1 MDPRTPPD
9 IPTLGDRRP
18 GAVRARN
25 ISPGISARTE
35 RYLRASIYTPVVSDS
50 DMSQSIR
57 DADMKRG
64 STIRQSEGIASDE
77 SSIIAGAVREGEGT
91 VRSRSTPL
99 TRSQNSRIFRRK

>member
-9 IPTLGDRRP
+9 IPKLEDRRP
-18 GAVRARN
+18 GAARARN

-50 DMSQSIR
+50 DMSQNIR
-57 DADMKRG
+57 DADMNRG
-64 STIRQSEGIASDE
+64 STIRQSEGIATDE
-77 SSIIAGAVREGEGT
+77 PHIIAGAVREGEGT

-99 TRSQNSRIFRRK
+99 TRSQKITI